1 MSLWNK
7 KPAAYTT
14 ILTRL
19 QIVEAD
25 PSLGEGRWS
34 REEEITNDVYKL
46 FKINGRAVSA
56 ASIDAVFTKA
66 KSDPLFGKGG
76 LNYTEELANE
86 LAKLWRA
93 AKPAEPLLLTKRD
106 EVKAAE

>member
-46 FKINGRAVSA
+46 FKINARPVTA
-56 ASIDAVFTKA
+56 AAIDAVFAKS

-76 LNYTEELANE
+76 LDRTEELANE
-86 LAKLWRA
+86 LTKLWRT
-93 AKPAEPLLLTKRD
+93 AEQPLLLTKSK
-106 EVKAAE
+106 ETP